1 MSTTEAIQAPKKIAE
16 SIRRLDSKKLAEL
29 VSALCEDNMGKKLQT
44 ALGFEILDKDL
55 NKE

>member
-1 MSTTEAIQAPKKIAE
+1 MSTTEAIQAPKQIAE

>member
-1 MSTTEAIQAPKKIAE
+1 MSTQDTIQNPRDIAE
-16 SIRRLDSKKLAEL
+16 AIRRLDAKKLAEL
-29 VSALCEDNMGKKLQT
+29 VEALCEDNMGKKLQT